1 MTLDSPGV
9 VVLDTSCV
17 PDVLG
22 LRTRNANAELVRV
35 LPGRALDC
43 IRVLIPDANAVDGGF
58 HDVALVDMANAIGPT
73 VPVGDLGLLRRQWPV
88 LVFSGMSRRQ
98 LRHTCK
104 KRFSGARTG
113 CCQ

>member
-22 LRTRNANAELVRV
+22 LRTCDADAAPVQV

-43 IRVLIPDANAVDGGF
+43 VQVLIPDANAVDSGF
-58 HDVALVDMANAIGPT
+58 HDVTLVDMADAVGP
-73 VPVGDLGLLRRQWPV
+73 PVSVGHLR
-88 LVFSGMSRRQ
+88 
-98 LRHTCK
+98 
-104 KRFSGARTG
+104 
-113 CCQ
+113 